1 MVCNSSA
8 TLRLFMARIVGVSST
23 DTDAVRAGC
32 GTWLPVTSTSSIVGS
47 STAAATGGARAST
60 MAATSGEWP
69 LNISTSQRWFQARTA
84 NQ

>member
-1 MVCNSSA
+1 MVCNNSA
-8 TLRLFMARIVGVSST
+8 TLRLFMARIVGVSSA

-47 STAAATGGARAST
+47 SAASANGGVRTST
-60 MAATSGEWP
+60 MAATNGERP
-69 LNISTSQRWFQARTA
+69 LNISTSQLWFQVLSA